1 MHQTDLF
8 DVEGTIAP
16 KAQSDDRF
24 AALAPADLSD
34 GEKDSIIQLALRVLE
49 PAVRYQVFTD
59 VETTKRYLQLR
70 FAREPNELFACAYL
84 DTRHRLIEL
93 AELFHGT
100 IDGCSVHPRVVAQR
114 ALAVG
119 ASACIIAQPSKR
131 RSNPEHGGHPHHPS
145 HPGSARAAR
154 HPPPRPHRRRPRGRR
169 LTRRTRGP
177 MTWPGSPSPPTAPP
191 GSKASSPASNGP
203 MTALSPSCPW
213 IRMDRPQC

>member
-119 ASACIIAQPSKR
+119 ASACIAH
-131 RSNPEHGGHPHHPS
+131 NHPS
-145 HPGSARAAR
+145 GDPTPSMADIRITHRIREALELLDIRLLDHIVVGREGVVSLAAR
-154 HPPPRPHRRRPRGRR
+154 GD
-169 LTRRTRGP
+169 L
-177 MTWPGSPSPPTAPP
+177 
-191 GSKASSPASNGP
+191 
-203 MTALSPSCPW
+203 
-213 IRMDRPQC
+213 